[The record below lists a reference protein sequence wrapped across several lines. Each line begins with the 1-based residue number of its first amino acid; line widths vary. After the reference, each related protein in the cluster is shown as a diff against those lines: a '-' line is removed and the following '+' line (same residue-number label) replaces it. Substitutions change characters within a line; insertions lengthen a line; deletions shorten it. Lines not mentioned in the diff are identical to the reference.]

1 MYIIIMILFIQY
13 KSKSFIDFIPNY
25 RQNNQIKVTIN
36 NSNNLYNQNNNQ
48 IFEKKLKDDILKNKN
63 LEKGIKKLKD
73 NLNKINQSEEN

>member
-1 MYIIIMILFIQY
+1 MYTIIMILFIQY